1 MDHVEVGGLRIAFE
15 RVGAGPPLI
24 LLHGF
29 AGDHREWSH
38 QIEDLSHDFTVVAWD
53 APGSGGSS
61 DPPESFRMPD
71 YADLV
76 VGLVDS
82 LGLGQPHVA
91 GLSFGATL
99 SLETYRR
106 HPRVPRSL
114 VLASAYAGWAGSL
127 PPDVTEERLRRSLLA
142 ADLPPTRF
150 AFEMIPSLFPGSA
163 TKEIVDELAM
173 IAADFHPAGFRTMSR
188 SLAEADLRDV
198 LARIRVATL
207 LLYGDADVRA
217 PLHVAETLHAAIP
230 ASTLSVI
237 PGVGHM
243 CNMEASERFNQ
254 EVRAFLQSVERA
266 SDRPSIA

>member
-15 RVGAGPPLI
+15 RVGAGPPLV

-38 QIEDLSHDFTVVAWD
+38 QIDDLSHDFTVVAWD
-53 APGSGGSS
+53 APGSGGSQ

-71 YADLV
+71 YADALV
-76 VGLVDS
+76 GFLDS
-82 LGLGQPHVA
+82 LRLGHPHVA
-91 GLSFGATL
+91 GLSFGSAL
-99 SLETYRR
+99 ALETYRR
-106 HPRVPRSL
+106 HSRAPRSL

-127 PPDVTEERLRRSLLA
+127 PPDVTEERLHRCLRA

-150 AFEMIPSLFPGSA
+150 ALEMIPTLFPGSA
-163 TKEIVDELAM
+163 STEIVEELAA
-173 IAADFHPAGFRTMSR
+173 IAADFHPAGFRTMTR

-198 LARIRVATL
+198 LPHIRVATL

-217 PLHVAETLHAAIP
+217 PLDVAEALHEAIP
-230 ASTLSVI
+230 SSTLRVI

-243 CNMEASERFNQ
+243 CNMEAGERFNG
-254 EVRAFLQSVERA
+254 EVRAFLWSVEQ
-266 SDRPSIA
+266 